1 MISRSEIKTM
11 AKEQL
16 RGNWGI
22 AILAFLIYAI
32 IISSSGLEKTID
44 GIPFTDSYLSPYYGL
59 SISIN
64 IIALLLGG
72 LVSVGISK
80 FSLNLVRHENVSI
93 GDLFSNFNIYLKT
106 LGLYLLMGIAI
117 CIGLILFIIPGII
130 LSLMFSQAYYILSE
144 DNEKSI
150 IQCLEESSRL
160 MKGYKWDY
168 FVLELSFIGW
178 WIIALITCGIGAL
191 WVTPYQGITEAN
203 YYMKL
208 KEESRFNKL

>member
-22 AILAFLIYAI
+22 AILTFLIYGI
-32 IISSSGLEKTID
+32 IISSSGFEKAID
-44 GIPFTDSYLSPYYGL
+44 RIPFMDSSLATYYGL

-80 FSLNLVRHENVSI
+80 FSLNLVRRENASL
-93 GDLFSNFNIYLKT
+93 GDLFSHFNIYLKT
-106 LGLYLLMGIAI
+106 LGLYLLMGIAVA
-117 CIGLILFIIPGII
+117 IGLILFIVPGVI

-150 IQCLEESSRL
+150 TQCLEESANL

-178 WIIALITCGIGAL
+178 WIVIFITCGIGAL
-191 WVTPYQGITEAN
+191 WVVPYQGITEAN

-208 KEESRFNKL
+208 KEENRFTKL